1 MTWAAS
7 AGLAA
12 AFGGTCGA
20 ACPGA
25 WGRLHAAVLAAG
37 ALRKATSSLLARRRA
52 RRGASGGGSAAAAPD
67 ALDSPTFAPP
77 GSSRPRAGEGDLAD
91 LLEALRRALVEDD
104 SPAARVLNAFLSA
117 KAAAAALRVFFPLAS
132 RKLRVA
138 QRLAPVYTRYFVEK
152 RRLRRIRD
160 PAKRAAAWERV
171 HEWGAVRV
179 ADVVTDFGG
188 FYTKVSQ
195 IFGSATQMV
204 PPAYIRRLLV
214 AEHAFGAPP
223 VPFELVR
230 GIVERAHGRPL
241 EDVFSEF
248 SYVPEATG
256 SVAQV
261 HFAVVRE
268 TGEEVAV
275 KVVKGE
281 WNRRYLMSDIG
292 TMLDGARFLKFLG
305 LDGGIDLPT
314 IIQSYQQIVPAEF
327 DLSKE
332 ASTMRRFQVLFQRW
346 GLSERLALPEVV
358 DGLSNESVLVAE
370 RVRGTR
376 MVDVLK
382 DAKEKNTLAALPPE
396 AEDFH
401 GGWDEVFRLIFEAWG
416 RMVFLEGAFHT
427 DPHPG
432 NLMFDEGGRLVIL
445 DWGQTKTLPRDK
457 RVALARVV
465 QAMAAED
472 LPEVAARVEQ
482 TGEFQLQRPSPAI
495 WILIAYTYLD
505 TRPTPLAGI
514 NIFDL
519 SNNPIVQNP
528 FVHNSLEAFPL
539 IRTSFIIRGLMDSCD
554 ISSSMVLEWRP
565 FAEALVEGRPD
576 QVRRESIAGNLLR
589 TAAVVKNRVSGAL
602 YGAQLALSE
611 DGGAGGGG
619 GSSLMRTFNE
629 AMQAQQDGEATR
641 ELRRLVHDNLT
652 RHG

>member
-1 MTWAAS
+1 M
-7 AGLAA
+7 L
-12 AFGGTCGA
+12 GA
-20 ACPGA
+20 ACPRA
-25 WGRLHAAVLAAG
+25 WGRAHALLLAAG
-37 ALRKATSSLLARRRA
+37 VLRRAVASLAARRRD
-52 RRGASGGGSAAAAPD
+52 RRSGGGGEGAEASSLPPARDLAPALASA
-67 ALDSPTFAPP
+67 TFGPP
-77 GSSRPRAGEGDLAD
+77 GSARLLAELAAERD
-91 LLEALRRALVEDD
+91 VLEALRRALGDD
-104 SPAARVLNAFLSA
+104 SQAAHVLNSFLAA
-117 KAAAAALRVFFPLAS
+117 KALAAALRVFLPLVS

-138 QRLAPVYTRYFVEK
+138 QRLAPVYARYFFEK
-152 RRLRRIRD
+152 RRIQGIRD
-160 PAKRAAAWERV
+160 PEARSAAWGRV
-171 HEWGAVRV
+171 HEWGAIRV
-179 ADVVTDFGG
+179 AAVVTDFGG

-230 GIVERAHGRPL
+230 GIVERQHGRPL
-241 EDVFSEF
+241 EEVYSEF
-248 SYVPEATG
+248 SFVPEATG

-268 TGEEVAV
+268 TGQEVAV
-275 KVVKGE
+275 KVLKGE
-281 WNRRYLMSDIG
+281 WNRRSLMSDIG
-292 TMLDGARFLKFLG
+292 TMLDGAHFLKFLG

-314 IIQSYQQIVPAEF
+314 IILSYQQIVPAEF
-327 DLSKE
+327 DLSQE
-332 ASTMRRFQVLFQRW
+332 ARTMRRFAALFQQW
-346 GLSERLALPEVV
+346 GLAERMALPEVI
-358 DGLSNESVLVAE
+358 DDLSDESVLVAE

-376 MVDVLK
+376 LVDVLQ
-382 DAKEKNTLAALPPE
+382 DAEAEGALPALPPE

-401 GGWDEVFRLIFEAWG
+401 GGWGEVFRLVFEAWG

-432 NLMFDEGGRLVIL
+432 NLMFDEMGRLVVL
-445 DWGQTKTLPRDK
+445 DWGQTKELRRER

-472 LPEVAARVEQ
+472 LPEVAARVEA
-482 TGEFQLQRPSPAI
+482 TGEFQLQRPSPAL

-576 QVRRESIAGNLLR
+576 SVRRESIAGNLLR
-589 TAAVVKNRVSGAL
+589 GAAVMKNRVAGAL
-602 YGAQLALSE
+602 YGAQLALGE
-611 DGGAGGGG
+611 DGDG
-619 GSSLMRTFNE
+619 SLMRTFNE
-629 AMQAQQDGEATR
+629 AMQAQQDGEATQ
-641 ELRRLVHDNLT
+641 ELRRLVQGNLA